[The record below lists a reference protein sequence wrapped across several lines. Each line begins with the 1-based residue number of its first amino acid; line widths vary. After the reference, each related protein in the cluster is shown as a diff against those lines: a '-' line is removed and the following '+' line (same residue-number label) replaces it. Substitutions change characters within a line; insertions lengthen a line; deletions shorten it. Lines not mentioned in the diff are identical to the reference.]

1 MAYPTITQ
9 STKQPITSSLRIG
22 IHTPTLRGKYVDLIY
37 EIMHCIGFF
46 IPTIS
51 GYATDI
57 NYLDIFQ
64 FHALTVTVTNA

>member
-1 MAYPTITQ
+1 MAYPTIT
-9 STKQPITSSLRIG
+9 
-22 IHTPTLRGKYVDLIY
+22 YVDLSY

>member
-1 MAYPTITQ
+1 
-9 STKQPITSSLRIG
+9 
-22 IHTPTLRGKYVDLIY
+22 
-37 EIMHCIGFF
+37 MHCIGFF

-64 FHALTVTVTNA
+64 FHALTVTVTNARGHVAAVFLRDILLSHHF